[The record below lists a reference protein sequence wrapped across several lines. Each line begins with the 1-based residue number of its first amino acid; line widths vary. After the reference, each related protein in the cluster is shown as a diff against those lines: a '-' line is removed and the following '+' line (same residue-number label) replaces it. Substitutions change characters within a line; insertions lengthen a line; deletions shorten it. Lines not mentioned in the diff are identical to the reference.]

1 MECQNRRSFRS
12 KVDETS
18 IAGAV
23 RGLLRYSCEVLISV
37 RKLSRIWNVHPSGVL
52 HIGAHHAEESV
63 DYRKA
68 GWKPVM
74 WIEAQEDLATELKQ
88 TLDPTF
94 NQVVCAVVSEISG
107 EEIEF
112 YISSNGQSSS
122 ILKFGTHSANYPET
136 EIVATSVLKTS
147 TIDSIVSA
155 EALDFDFMNL
165 DIQGAELKALKGSK
179 VTLSKVEWVY
189 TEVNYEEVYQG
200 GALVYD
206 LDAYLANFGFKREA
220 TRWCLGLGWGDALY
234 VKIDATFSFRQ
245 RVLQFFD
252 SLIWNLNQI
261 IRLPIRKIRRKI

>member
-1 MECQNRRSFRS
+1 
-12 KVDETS
+12 
-18 IAGAV
+18 
-23 RGLLRYSCEVLISV
+23 VLIPV

-68 GWKPVM
+68 GWEPVM

-88 TLDPTF
+88 TLDPTS
-94 NQVVCAVVSEISG
+94 NQVVCAVVSDISG

-112 YISSNGQSSS
+112 YVSSNGQSSS
-122 ILKFGTHSANYPET
+122 ILKFGTHSTNYPET

-155 EALDFDFMNL
+155 ETMDFDFMNL

-179 VTLSKVEWVY
+179 VTLSKVKWVY

-206 LDAYLANFGFKREA
+206 LDAYLANFGFKRKA
-220 TRWCLGLGWGDALY
+220 TRWCFGLGWGDALY
-234 VKIDATFSFRQ
+234 VKMDATFSFRQ

-252 SLIWNLNQI
+252 SLVWNLNQI